1 MENYLILRSDR
12 SEKDSRNGAIRTKS
26 GKQTSGLVASKTRV
40 ESDLPRCSEI
50 HFHFNVFTAFS
61 TIRGRI
67 WLRISIPLSW
77 MCFPSK
83 KQKALYSDEATKQAP
98 PPPDTKA
105 PEPAAP
111 TSSTAP
117 VISTTPANTSSQMAP
132 NVAIVIYT
140 MYGHIAKCSYPIS
153 YPLYFV
159 SFIFL
164 YSG

>member
-12 SEKDSRNGAIRTKS
+12 SEKASRNGAIRTKS
-26 GKQTSGLVASKTRV
+26 GKQTSGLAASKTRV
-40 ESDLPRCSEI
+40 ENTHPRCSEI
-50 HFHFNVFTAFS
+50 HFHFYVFTAFS

-83 KQKALYSDEATKQAP
+83 KQKALYSDEATKQD

-117 VISTTPANTSSQMAP
+117 VNSTTPANNSSQMAP
-132 NVAIVIYT
+132 KVAIVIYS
-140 MYGHIAKCSYPIS
+140 MYGHINKCSFPTS
-153 YPLYFV
+153 YRLCFV
-159 SFIFL
+159 LFIFL